1 MAADTTSDST
11 APVSGGGGGGNAGSG
26 EGAGAGAGPGE
37 LSGPAWVAR
46 FPTRTD
52 VAALEAGFQA
62 NVRRFLEALGEA
74 GATTEITATL
84 RPVER
89 AYLMHFAY
97 CIAKQ
102 HSSPQGIPAQPGVDI
117 VWAHPTDDESR
128 QAARQM
134 CDGYGIDA
142 LQVPPAL
149 GSRHTQGRAIDMI
162 IGWDGTLSI
171 KRADGTT
178 AAIASTP
185 RDSTN
190 PDLIA
195 VGKTYGVIHF
205 LHPAQDRVH
214 WSTDGH

>member
-1 MAADTTSDST
+1 MAADTTGDST
-11 APVSGGGGGGNAGSG
+11 APVSAEAGGGGSGSS
-26 EGAGAGAGPGE
+26 EGAGAGAAPGE

-46 FPTRTD
+46 FPTSTD

-74 GATTEITATL
+74 GATVDVTATL

-97 CIAKQ
+97 CIARQ
-102 HSSPQGIPAQPGVDI
+102 QTSPQDVPGQPGVDI

-128 QAARQM
+128 QAAQQM

-149 GSRHTQGRAIDMI
+149 GSRHTEGKAIDMVVEWNGTLNI
-162 IGWDGTLSI
+162 KQGDGT
-171 KRADGTT
+171 A
-178 AAIASTP
+178 AAIAGTP

-205 LHPAQDRVH
+205 IHPAKDRVH

>member
-1 MAADTTSDST
+1 MAADTAGDS
-11 APVSGGGGGGNAGSG
+11 AVPVSGGEGGGNAGTG
-26 EGAGAGAGPGE
+26 EDAGAGPGE

-62 NVRRFLEALGEA
+62 NVQRFLAALGEA
-74 GATTEITATL
+74 GATIEITATL

-102 HSSPQGIPAQPGVDI
+102 LTPPQGIPGQPGVDV

-128 QAARQM
+128 QAAQQM

-149 GSRHTQGRAIDMI
+149 GSRHTQGKAIDMI
-162 IGWDGTLSI
+162 IGWNGTLTI
-171 KRADGTT
+171 RKADGTM

>member
-1 MAADTTSDST
+1 MAADTTSNST
-11 APVSGGGGGGNAGSG
+11 APVSGREGGGNAGSS
-26 EGAGAGAGPGE
+26 EAAAAGPGE

-74 GATTEITATL
+74 GATIEITATL

-97 CIAKQ
+97 GIAKQ

-128 QAARQM
+128 QAAQQM

-142 LQVPPAL
+142 LN
-149 GSRHTQGRAIDMI
+149 
-162 IGWDGTLSI
+162 
-171 KRADGTT
+171 RADHAMGGL
-178 AAIASTP
+178 A
-185 RDSTN
+185 RD
-190 PDLIA
+190 
-195 VGKTYGVIHF
+195 F
-205 LHPAQDRVH
+205 AQ
-214 WSTDGH
+214 

>member
-1 MAADTTSDST
+1 MTADTTNDST
-11 APVSGGGGGGNAGSG
+11 APGSGGEGRGHAGSSDR
-26 EGAGAGAGPGE
+26 AGAGPGE

-74 GATTEITATL
+74 GATIEITATL

-97 CIAKQ
+97 CIARQ
-102 HSSPQGIPAQPGVDI
+102 HSSPHGIPAQPGVDI

-128 QAARQM
+128 QAAQQM

-149 GSRHTQGRAIDMI
+149 GSRHTQGRAIDMV
-162 IGWDGTLSI
+162 IGWNGTLTI
-171 KRADGTT
+171 RKADGATT
-178 AAIASTP
+178 AIASTP

-205 LHPAQDRVH
+205 LHPAKDRVH

>member
-1 MAADTTSDST
+1 MTEDTTNDST
-11 APVSGGGGGGNAGSG
+11 APGSGGEGGGNAGSS
-26 EGAGAGAGPGE
+26 EGAGAGPGE

-52 VAALEAGFQA
+52 VGALEAGFQA

-74 GATTEITATL
+74 EATIEITATL

-97 CIAKQ
+97 CIARQ
-102 HSSPQGIPAQPGVDI
+102 HASPRGIPAQPGVGI

-128 QAARQM
+128 QAAQQM

-149 GSRHTQGRAIDMI
+149 GSRHTQGRAIDMV
-162 IGWDGTLSI
+162 IGWNGTLTI
-171 KRADGTT
+171 RKADGTT
-178 AAIASTP
+178 TAIASTP